1 MKLTD
6 LLSALLL
13 VMPLL
18 AGQAASA
25 AEVVDLIVHDAR
37 ILTLDQAGTRA
48 RTMAV
53 RDGQI
58 VALGDAA
65 LLKQYTAERTVDLD
79 GRTVMPGFIDSHTHI
94 SGNPPWYIPLEDVRS
109 VAEIRARVAA
119 KAAELEPGAWITGYG
134 WSEDALAEQRR
145 PLIGDLDA
153 AAPDNP
159 VVLTRAGGHSAVGSS
174 LAFELAGIDAASPD
188 PDRGVIERDADGA
201 LNGIIRERQDLLI
214 DLVPEAD
221 DALLRPSLIA
231 NLQDLF
237 AHGIT
242 SIVQASD
249 SIEHFAEWET
259 VYAAHRGDLPRA
271 AVQVA
276 WEGPEAMAA
285 FGRKSGDGDAHLRL
299 GAIKIFADGGF
310 TGPAAYTSE
319 PYKGEDSYRGKLN
332 MSPETLRRTIR
343 EAHDAGWQLG
353 IHAIGDAA
361 IELTVDALVEA
372 LGASPRPDHR
382 HYLNHFTVMPDQA
395 TMEAMAEHHIAIT
408 QQPNFT
414 YTLEGRYVDNLDGRR
429 LETNNPLRTP
439 LDHGI
444 HLAISSDI
452 LPIGPA
458 VGLYAAVTRR
468 GMSGR
473 VFGPEERIGIA
484 EALRAYTVDGAW
496 LTREEDLKGSLEAGK
511 LADFIV
517 LAADPLALPGDELRD
532 LEVLETWLG
541 GRRVYVRTPSPP
553 GGADTAT
560 GH

>member
-1 MKLTD
+1 MKAADPLRAV
-6 LLSALLL
+6 LLG
-13 VMPLL
+13 VTLL
-18 AGQAASA
+18 ASQAAGA
-25 AEVVDLIVHDAR
+25 AEAVDLVVHDAHV
-37 ILTLDQAGTRA
+37 LTLDPAGTTA
-48 RTMAV
+48 SAMAV
-53 RDGQI
+53 RGGQI
-58 VALGDAA
+58 VAVGDAT
-65 LLKQYTAERTVDLD
+65 LLEHYTAERTVDLD
-79 GRTVMPGFIDSHTHI
+79 GRTVMPGFVDSHTHI

-134 WSEDALAEQRR
+134 WSEDTLAEQRR

-153 AAPDNP
+153 AAPENP
-159 VVLTRAGGHSAVGSS
+159 VVLTRAGGHSAVASS
-174 LAFELAGIDAASPD
+174 LAFRLAGIDADTPD
-188 PDRGVIERDADGA
+188 PDRGVIERDADGT
-201 LNGIIRERQDLLI
+201 LNGIIRERQDLLT
-214 DLVPEAD
+214 DLVPEPD

-231 NLQDLF
+231 NLQALF

-249 SIEHFAEWET
+249 TIGHFTEWET

-285 FGRKSGDGDAHLRL
+285 FGRRTGAGDEHLRL

-319 PYKGEDSYRGKLN
+319 PYKGEESYRGKLN

-372 LGASPRPDHR
+372 LEAAPRPDHR
-382 HYLNHFTVMPDQA
+382 HYLNHFTVMPGRD
-395 TMEAMAEHHIAIT
+395 TMLAMAEHGIAIT

-414 YTLEGRYVDNLDGRR
+414 YTLEGRYVDNLDGPR

-439 LDHGI
+439 LEHGI

-458 VGLYAAVTRR
+458 VGLYAAVTRK

-473 VFGPEERIGIA
+473 VFGAGERLSTA

-496 LTREEDLKGSLEAGK
+496 LTREEAVKGSLEVGK

-517 LAADPLALPGDELRD
+517 LPADPLSLPADELRHLD
-532 LEVLETWLG
+532 VLETWLG
-541 GRRVYVRTPSPP
+541 GRRVYARPP
-553 GGADTAT
+553 
-560 GH
+560 